1 MAAKKKLIVTTSGDR
16 PLEDIKKELTEKGFT
31 VGQVLKEIGIITGT
45 GTDAAVKKLRTIKGV
60 TDVSVDQPVDIGP
73 PDAPIQ

>member
-16 PLEDIKKELTEKGFT
+16 PLEEIKKELAEKGFT

-45 GTDAAVKKLRTIKGV
+45 GTDDAAKKLRAVKGV
-60 TDVSVDQPVDIGP
+60 TDVSEDQPVNIGP
-73 PDAPIQ
+73 PDAPVQ